1 MATFRVSDCTN
12 ERAPGRLIRR
22 IDKMMRD
29 IIDERL
35 APLGL
40 SYPQWASI
48 KLTVEGT
55 VGTAG
60 ELARELDYSTGATT
74 RLIDGLEALGY
85 LARERDGEDRR
96 VVRIVVTPQGSD
108 VADRGKLV
116 AISAWNEMLE
126 NIGQD
131 EANLLVDTLVKLKA
145 NVEARYS
152 RRGTLSEAAE

>member
-1 MATFRVSDCTN
+1 MATFRTTDCTN

-35 APLGL
+35 TPVGL
-40 SYPQWASI
+40 TYPQWASI
-48 KLTVEGT
+48 KLTNEGT

-96 VVRIVVTPQGSD
+96 VVKIVVTPSGRE
-108 VADRGKLV
+108 AAERGKAV
-116 AISAWNEMLE
+116 AVDAWNEVV
-126 NIGQD
+126 IDIDQD
-131 EANLLVDTLVKLKA
+131 EANRFVDTLVRIKA
-145 NVEARYS
+145 NVEARYV
-152 RRGTLSEAAE
+152 RRGALEEAAE